1 MDNKY
6 DNILVAS
13 QSMESTNLAW
23 SDTFQNSDNLIDI
36 MKLSE
41 KMAYIV
47 NNIGCVIVL
56 LHMKV

>member
-1 MDNKY
+1 
-6 DNILVAS
+6 
-13 QSMESTNLAW
+13 MESTNLAW

-41 KMAYIV
+41 KMADIV

>member
-36 MKLSE
+36 MK
-41 KMAYIV
+41 MAYIV